1 MKLTL
6 NVYTDETLKD
16 VKRTAEADRLKIPYR
31 VSIYL
36 IQCLDEVN
44 FDDEMELLK
53 FVTGNVD
60 KIDKIV
66 KATFG
71 ISENELDCVDG
82 GELMTMLKELYD
94 WLMEKVKGFNGN
106 ELKNSQTAV

>member
-6 NVYTDETLKD
+6 KIYEDETLNN
-16 VKRTAEADRLKIPYR
+16 VKRVAEADRLKIPYR

-53 FVTGNVD
+53 FVTGNVE
-60 KIDKIV
+60 KLDKIV

-71 ISENELDCVDG
+71 VSENELDCVDG
-82 GELMTMLKELYD
+82 GELMTMLKELYA
-94 WLMEKVKGFNGN
+94 WLMEKVKGLNGD
-106 ELKNSQTAV
+106 ESKNSEPAV